1 MEGCHG
7 QRRITK
13 RARLRTKTETSKVI
27 TMSQTVAQSQEIM
40 LFQKWS
46 FKDITVK
53 DIGLQRYLNLTPMV
67 EPHSMGRHEHQRFR
81 KAKVNIVERL
91 INGLMRGGR
100 NAGKKAKATNFIKE
114 AFEIIHI
121 KTGKNPV
128 EVLVQAVENC
138 APCEDT
144 TRVSY
149 GGVVYHLSVDVA
161 PQRRIDLA
169 IRHITDGARMASINN
184 PKSIQETVADELMLA
199 AVKDIKSA
207 GVAKRNEIER
217 VAQSSR

>member
-1 MEGCHG
+1 
-7 QRRITK
+7 
-13 RARLRTKTETSKVI
+13 
-27 TMSQTVAQSQEIM
+27 MSQTTTSTVSSGPAEIK

-46 FKDITVK
+46 FKDITVI

-67 EPHSMGRHEHQRFR
+67 APHSMGRHEHQRFR

-91 INGLMRGGR
+91 INGLMRSGK
-100 NAGKKAKATNFIKE
+100 NAGKKAKATNIVKE
-114 AFEIIHI
+114 TFEIINLR
-121 KTGKNPV
+121 TNKNPI
-128 EVLVQAVENC
+128 EVLVKAVENSS
-138 APCEDT
+138 PCEDT

-169 IRHITDGARMASINN
+169 IRHITEGARASSKNN
-184 PKSIQETVADELMLA
+184 PRSIQETLADELVLA
-199 AVKDIKSA
+199 ANKDIKSA
-207 GVAKRNEIER
+207 AIAKRNEIER

>member
-1 MEGCHG
+1 
-7 QRRITK
+7 
-13 RARLRTKTETSKVI
+13 
-27 TMSQTVAQSQEIM
+27 MSQTVAQTQEIK

-46 FKDITVK
+46 FKEIKVE

-67 EPHSMGRHEHQRFR
+67 APHSMGRHEHQRFR
-81 KAKVNIVERL
+81 KAKVNVVERL
-91 INGLMRGGR
+91 INSLMRSGK
-100 NAGKKAKATNFIKE
+100 NTGKKAKATNIVKE
-114 AFEIIHI
+114 AFEIINV
-121 KTGKNPV
+121 KTGKNPI
-128 EVLVQAVENC
+128 EVLVKAVENS

-144 TRVSY
+144 TRISY

-169 IRHITDGARMASINN
+169 IRHISEGSRAASVNT
-184 PKSIQETVADELMLA
+184 PRSIQEIVADELILA
-199 AVKDIKSA
+199 SNKDIKSA

>member
-1 MEGCHG
+1 
-7 QRRITK
+7 
-13 RARLRTKTETSKVI
+13 
-27 TMSQTVAQSQEIM
+27 MSQTTTVSQPQEIK

-46 FKDITVK
+46 FKDIAVV

-67 EPHSMGRHEHQRFR
+67 APHSMGRHEHQRFR

-91 INGLMRGGR
+91 INGLMRSGK
-100 NAGKKAKATNFIKE
+100 NAGKKAKATNIVKE
-114 AFEIIHI
+114 TFEIIYLR
-121 KTGKNPV
+121 TGKNPI
-128 EVLVQAVENC
+128 EILVKAVEN
-138 APCEDT
+138 ASPCEDT

-169 IRHITDGARMASINN
+169 IRHITEGARASSKNN
-184 PKSIQETVADELMLA
+184 PRSIQETLADELVLA
-199 AVKDIKSA
+199 ANKDIKSVA
-207 GVAKRNEIER
+207 IAKRNEIER

>member
-1 MEGCHG
+1 
-7 QRRITK
+7 
-13 RARLRTKTETSKVI
+13 
-27 TMSQTVAQSQEIM
+27 MSQTPVAQPQEIK

-67 EPHSMGRHEHQRFR
+67 APHSMGRHEHQRFR

-91 INGLMRGGR
+91 INGLMRSGK
-100 NAGKKAKATNFIKE
+100 NAGKKAKATNIVKE
-114 AFEIIHI
+114 AFEIINVR
-121 KTGKNPV
+121 TGKNPI
-128 EVLVQAVENC
+128 EILVQAVENS

-144 TRVSY
+144 TRISM

-169 IRHITDGARMASINN
+169 LRHITEGARAASINN
-184 PKSIQETVADELMLA
+184 PKSIQETLADELILA
-199 AVKDIKSA
+199 ANKDIKSA
-207 GVAKRNEIER
+207 AIAKRNEIER

>member
-1 MEGCHG
+1 
-7 QRRITK
+7 
-13 RARLRTKTETSKVI
+13 
-27 TMSQTVAQSQEIM
+27 MSQTVAQPQEIK

-46 FKDITVK
+46 FKEIKVE

-67 EPHSMGRHEHQRFR
+67 APHSMGRHEHQRFR
-81 KAKVNIVERL
+81 KAKVNVVERL
-91 INGLMRGGR
+91 INSLMRSGK
-100 NAGKKAKATNFIKE
+100 NTGKKAKATNIVKE
-114 AFEIIHI
+114 AFEIINV
-121 KTGKNPV
+121 KTGKNPI
-128 EVLVQAVENC
+128 EVLVKAVENS

-144 TRVSY
+144 TRISY

-169 IRHITDGARMASINN
+169 IRHISEGSRAASVNT
-184 PKSIQETVADELMLA
+184 PRSIQEILADELILA
-199 AVKDIKSA
+199 SNKDIKSA